1 MQAAHKQMAADPSL
15 SDIGGA
21 DILSKAPGSGAR
33 STGM

>member
-1 MQAAHKQMAADPSL
+1 MAADPSL